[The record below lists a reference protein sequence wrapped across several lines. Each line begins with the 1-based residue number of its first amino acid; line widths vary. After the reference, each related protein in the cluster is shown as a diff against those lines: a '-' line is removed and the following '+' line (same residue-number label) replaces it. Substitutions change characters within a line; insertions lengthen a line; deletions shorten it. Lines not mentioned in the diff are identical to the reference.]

1 MPKKAISLHNAL
13 LGEFGDKLSLN
24 IVAPPRGKAGAFE
37 LYVDGKLVHSKLK
50 MGHGKAESE
59 EELDA
64 IVEHIEAELE
74 RRRPSLPPPSSDS
87 EAAR

>member
-13 LGEFGDKLSLN
+13 LGEFGQKLAIE

-37 LYVDGKLVHSKLK
+37 VTVDGKLIHSKLK
-50 MGHGKAESE
+50 LGHGKAETE

-64 IVEHIEAELE
+64 LVDHINAELQG
-74 RRRPSLPPPSSDS
+74 RANARKPSSAS
-87 EAAR
+87 SSSR